1 MGEKSIENQSFFDP
15 VGFKP
20 VSVGCRL
27 REYRN
32 ERGLSIKELAEKS
45 GLAVNTLSLIENQKS
60 SPSVNTLVQ
69 LAKALGIP
77 LANLFEPL
85 DTARNLI
92 RTQKGKRRFMLQ
104 DGVQIE
110 DCGFEFINQPLQPCV
125 VTMPTGKN
133 KLQQPVVHSG
143 YEFIFCLSGTID
155 YFVEGKKYSLN
166 EGDSLLFE
174 AQFPHHWVNP
184 GDEPAKYL
192 LIMVPG
198 GNDDMPCEVHFSS
211 QDRLR
216 NEDL

>member
-1 MGEKSIENQSFFDP
+1 
-15 VGFKP
+15 
-20 VSVGCRL
+20 
-27 REYRN
+27 
-32 ERGLSIKELAEKS
+32 
-45 GLAVNTLSLIENQKS
+45 
-60 SPSVNTLVQ
+60 
-69 LAKALGIP
+69 
-77 LANLFEPL
+77 
-85 DTARNLI
+85 
-92 RTQKGKRRFMLQ
+92 
-104 DGVQIE
+104 
-110 DCGFEFINQPLQPCV
+110 
-125 VTMPTGKN
+125 MPTGKN